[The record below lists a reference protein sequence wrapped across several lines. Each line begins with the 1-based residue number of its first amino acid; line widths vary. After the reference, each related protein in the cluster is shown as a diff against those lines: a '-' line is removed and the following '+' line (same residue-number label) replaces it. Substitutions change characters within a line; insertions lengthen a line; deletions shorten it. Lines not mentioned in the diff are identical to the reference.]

1 MHVSAVDLYESL
13 SMAPDDRTRARIIA
27 KAFDE
32 LESRYPN
39 LGEMVTERALSE
51 TEMRL
56 QLEIERVRADLSKD
70 IEQVRAD
77 LSKDIEQV
85 RADLS
90 KDIEK
95 VRADLSRDIEKIRGE
110 LGKEIKQ
117 THVKIEQTKVD
128 LLKWSFAFWMTNFM
142 AILVII
148 WRIFS

>member
-70 IEQVRAD
+70 IEQVRAN
-77 LSKDIEQV
+77 
-85 RADLS
+85 
-90 KDIEK
+90 
-95 VRADLSRDIEKIRGE
+95 LSRDIEKIRGE

-128 LLKWSFAFWMTNFM
+128 LLKWSFAFWVTNF
-142 AILVII
+142 AAVLIII